1 LKEFYRLFRYARPY
15 TPALL
20 ASVVFMAIVGLS
32 QGFVVKLIPLIFER
46 VLDTKAPNAPALLI
60 KQIPHTHFRL
70 YLNDI
75 FPQSVHNIWTMV
87 AVGIFVC
94 FLAKGVCDY
103 LGNYLVNWV
112 GISAVTD
119 LRQEVFDRVLHQD
132 ARFFGD
138 QSTGRIMSS
147 IMNDIDRL
155 QVSVSSMLADW
166 LRQVFTASV
175 LLLVLVSIDWRL
187 SLISLIVFP
196 VVALLTV
203 RLGRRIR
210 RSTRHAQ
217 DMAASLN
224 QILQETITGHEVVKS
239 FGAEDY
245 ESKRFRLAAQ
255 RLKSGT
261 LRYVAQQAVASP
273 LIEILGALS
282 IIFLLYLAREQ
293 VKGARMTAGTFTEFV
308 LALVFLYEPIK
319 RLTNIHNIFQ
329 QGAGAA
335 MKVFAYLDSRP
346 DVIDRPNAVRL
357 ASFSRHIRFESVR
370 FAYPTA
376 PDRIVLD
383 SIDLAIES
391 GEVVALVGPSGAGK
405 TTLANLVPRF
415 YDVTAG
421 AIQID
426 GKDVR
431 DIRLNSLRENI
442 SIVAQ
447 DTFLFNDTIFD
458 NIAYGRPNAREEE
471 VFEAART
478 AFADEFIRNLR
489 DGYKTVIG
497 ERGAKLSGGQRQ
509 RVAISRALLKNAPI
523 LILDEATSHLDT
535 ESERLVQEALAALM
549 KDRTVIVIA
558 HRLSTIRQAN
568 KIVVLEDGKIAE
580 YGTHE
585 ELLARR
591 HLYYRLHEMQHT
603 ESAASM
609 TSGIE
614 R

>member
-1 LKEFYRLFRYARPY
+1 MKDFYRLFRYARPY

-20 ASVVFMAIVGLS
+20 ASVIFMAIVGLS
-32 QGFVVKLIPLIFER
+32 QGFVVKLIPLVFER
-46 VLDTKAPNAPALLI
+46 VLDTRAPESPALLVS
-60 KQIPHTHFRL
+60 IPHTRFRL

-75 FPQSVHNIWTMV
+75 FPPSVHNIWTMV

-112 GISAVTD
+112 GINAVID

-166 LRQVFTASV
+166 LRQVFTALV
-175 LLLVLVSIDWRL
+175 LLLVLVSVDWRL
-187 SLISLIVFP
+187 SLISLLVFP

-210 RSTRHAQ
+210 RTTRHAQ
-217 DMAASLN
+217 DMAAGLN

-261 LRYVAQQAVASP
+261 LRYVAQQALVSP
-273 LIEILGALS
+273 IIEILGALS

-293 VKGARMTAGTFTEFV
+293 VKGAKMTAGTFTEFV
-308 LALVFLYEPIK
+308 LALVLLYEPIK
-319 RLTNIHNIFQ
+319 RLTNIHNVFQ
-329 QGAGAA
+329 QGVGAA
-335 MKVFAYLDSRP
+335 LKVFEYLDSRP
-346 DVIDRPNAVRL
+346 DVIDRPTAVRL
-357 ASFSRHIRFESVR
+357 GRFSRTIRFEGVR
-370 FAYPTA
+370 FSYPTA
-376 PDRIVLD
+376 PDRVVLD
-383 SIDLAIES
+383 SIDLQVDA
-391 GEVVALVGPSGAGK
+391 GEVMALVGPSGAGK

-415 YDVTAG
+415 YDVTG
-421 AIQID
+421 GVIQID

-431 DIRLNSLRENI
+431 DIRLTSLRENI

-447 DTFLFNDTIFD
+447 DTFLFNDTVFD
-458 NIAYGRPNAREEE
+458 NIAYGRPDAREEE
-471 VFEAART
+471 VFAAART
-478 AFADEFIRNLR
+478 AFADEFIRELR
-489 DGYKTVIG
+489 DGYKTIIG
-497 ERGAKLSGGQRQ
+497 ERGIKLSGGQRQ
-509 RVAISRALLKNAPI
+509 RVAIARALLKNAPI
-523 LILDEATSHLDT
+523 LILDEATSQLDT
-535 ESERLVQEALAALM
+535 ESERLVQQALTALM
-549 KDRTVIVIA
+549 QNRTVIVIA
-558 HRLSTIRQAN
+558 HRLSTVRQAN
-568 KIVVLEDGKIAE
+568 KIVVLEEGKIAE
-580 YGTHE
+580 LGTHE
-585 ELLARR
+585 QLLARR
-591 HLYYRLHEMQHT
+591 NLYYRLHELQHANST
-603 ESAASM
+603 APVTLEAQ
-609 TSGIE
+609 G
-614 R
+614 